1 MAFKHSWK
9 GMLAVVAAGAALA
22 LATFPIGAA
31 AMSMPNLGSGGPN
44 IFSLGYTGDHVG
56 TLMADGEEVTSEGE
70 TIESSTA
77 DDNAALA
84 KNAGTLRLTDDDI
97 VKTGD
102 ATDENSS
109 LFYGV
114 NAAVLSTG
122 NNSLVVMKNGSIDAT
137 GYGAN
142 AVVATDSGTVYLAN
156 VNIHT
161 NAVTCHGVDST
172 YAGTIIAD
180 GLDIY
185 TEATR
190 SGAVATDNGGGTVSV
205 TNSTIEA
212 NGDAAPLVYS
222 TGDIQFNNVSG
233 VATGS
238 QIAVIDNMNT
248 FMAYKSNLTTKFE
261 TENGNAFNIYKSTII
276 TGGSMTGERATLQLI
291 QSLIVS
297 EIGSGT
303 VISVK
308 GNDVDAYIAQT
319 EFQHD
324 TDNISF
330 MNVGAASTLTGGA
343 ASPSSAN
350 VTMAQETVA
359 GDIISDTAST
369 VVVWFTD
376 NTEWTGAANIVDPS
390 ADGVT
395 AAEAPISFNIDE
407 TSTWVVTADSV
418 VTNLNVAKG
427 GQVIDESG
435 KAVSIMM
442 NGDPLVEGDSD
453 LTVTVTGAYS
463 TNFDDNGMIEL
474 ANDKLADRSGFDEE
488 MGLETAY
495 TMELAAVEEPVEE
508 PAADD
513 AEATDTETTDTEA
526 TDAPAADAEETT
538 APAADDKDTEPAT
551 ATDNTVLYIVLG
563 VVAVVVIA
571 GVAYYFI
578 KKNKAGDES
587 AKAADAE

>member
-1 MAFKHSWK
+1 MSIKHALK
-9 GMLAVVAAGAALA
+9 GKFAVALASAALA
-22 LATFPIGAA
+22 LAALPVGAA
-31 AMSMPNLGSGGPN
+31 AFTMPNMGGGGPN
-44 IFSLGYTGDHVG
+44 IFSSGYTGDHVG
-56 TLMADGEEVTSEGE
+56 TLMADGEEVSSEGE
-70 TIESSTA
+70 TIENSTA

-114 NAAVLSTG
+114 NAAVLATNEG
-122 NNSLVVMKNGSIDAT
+122 SLVVMNGGTIDAT

-156 VNIHT
+156 VDIHT

-180 GLDIY
+180 GLNIH
-185 TEATR
+185 TETTR
-190 SGAVATDNGGGTVSV
+190 SGAVATDNGGGTVSI

-222 TGDIQFNNVSG
+222 TGDIQLYNVTG
-233 VATGS
+233 TATGS
-238 QIAVIDNMNT
+238 QIGVIDNMNT
-248 FMAYKSNLTTKFE
+248 LMAYKCDLTTTFE

-276 TGGSMTGERATLQLI
+276 TGGSMTGERATLQLV
-291 QSLIVS
+291 QSKITS
-297 EIGSGT
+297 EIGAGT

-319 EFQHD
+319 EFVHD
-324 TDNISF
+324 TENISF
-330 MNVGAASTLTGGA
+330 INVAAGSTLTGGD

-350 VTMAQETVA
+350 VTLQQETVA
-359 GDIISDTAST
+359 GDIISDNAST

-376 NTEWTGAANIVDPS
+376 NSEWTGAASIVDPS

-395 AAEAPISFNIDE
+395 AAEAPISFNVDE
-407 TSTWVVTADSV
+407 TSTWVVTADST
-418 VTNLNVAKG
+418 VTNLNVANG
-427 GQVIDESG
+427 GQVIDEDG
-435 KAVSIMM
+435 KTVSIMM

-453 LTVTVTGAYS
+453 LTVTVLGAYS
-463 TNFDDNGMIEL
+463 TNFDNNGMIEI
-474 ANDKLADRSGFDEE
+474 ANDKLADRSGFDKEL
-488 MGLETAY
+488 GLETAY
-495 TMELAAVEEPVEE
+495 TMELAAVEEPAEE
-508 PAADD
+508 PADD
-513 AEATDTETTDTEA
+513 AEATDAAEA
-526 TDAPAADAEETT
+526 AEAPAAEETT
-538 APAADDKDTEPAT
+538 APAEDKASDTA
-551 ATDNTVLYIVLG
+551 AAADNTALYVVLG
-563 VVAVVVIA
+563 VIAAAVIA

-578 KKNKAGDES
+578 KKNKAIDES
-587 AKAADAE
+587 TADTDATDSE